1 MSTGSH
7 ERRDFS
13 RIPFAAEAHI
23 QSADGHHQ
31 TDCQV
36 IDISLNGVLIARQA
50 DWQPRINAVY
60 EVELQLSDGALVID
74 MQQARIAHIGEQTVG
89 FACELIDVDS
99 ITHLKR
105 LVELNLG
112 DEGLLHRELS
122 ALFERH

>member
-1 MSTGSH
+1 MSTANH

-13 RIPFAAEAHI
+13 RIPFDAEAHV
-23 QSADGHHQ
+23 QAADGNRLMH
-31 TDCQV
+31 CQV
-36 IDISLNGVLIARQA
+36 IDISLNGVLVAGRP
-50 DWQPRINAVY
+50 DWQPAIDDIF
-60 EVELQLSDGALVID
+60 EVELLLNKGAVVIQ
-74 MQQARIAHIGEQTVG
+74 MQQARVAHVGEHTVG

-112 DEGLLHRELS
+112 DEALLHRELS